1 MHQNS
6 FVSYLN
12 RYTTVSPEHEAAF
25 DEFISKTAPP
35 SGQPLQLETK
45 IEKYI
50 KTRFQEGHLPSII
63 LTGNAGDG
71 KTYLCRRIVEQFS
84 GQAFQDWGDQ
94 PEQTVTGLNQ
104 NLRVIKDLSEVG
116 EEQGTNIL
124 QALNIA
130 FIQKNTSSAFLIA
143 ANEGRLRAL
152 LSKTSLSDLAV
163 EINKQLNEGP
173 NLENPQ
179 LIVLNL
185 NRVTTSSYLPQT
197 LKWLT
202 EPEQWVACQNCPAFN
217 SCPIR
222 FNASRLKESE
232 IVTRLKTL
240 YQVLEYLNI
249 HVTIR
254 DMLIH
259 LAYTVTGGLTCQ
271 KVIDS
276 HQKFDWD
283 GYKYVYYE
291 NVWGT
296 QTSET
301 FRRKVV
307 VMSHLQQLN
316 PGEQSLFEIDNFIVS
331 DHPEGSPEYLTYQS
345 LFGQPSVDL
354 NKQRFLQD
362 RNSYLKG
369 SDIPNK
375 AGEEPALL
383 SWMPHCR
390 RKFFFEA
397 SKSEQAHRL
406 IPLLFFTHYLEL
418 LDGKKNVLEK
428 AKKELILGLN
438 RAFSRLYL
446 TDASSLFVPSQYSN
460 SVEQPVPIVRAK
472 IPTDHID
479 LIIKDLTAEA
489 YDDDRRVLVLVI
501 PPPPKVSSNAVN
513 FTINLMIFEYLVR
526 LAQGGTYNILSKE
539 CELAIRQLK
548 DQLVSK
554 FTNDPDTAESQIEF
568 FAVERN
574 RYVLRQIWLDEDGKI
589 SVSSQ

>member
-1 MHQNS
+1 MHQNP
-6 FVSYLN
+6 FVDFLN

-25 DEFISKTAPP
+25 DEFISKTEPP
-35 SGQPLQLETK
+35 SGQSLHLNTK

-50 KTRFQEGHLPSII
+50 KTRFQQGHLPSII

-71 KTYLCRRIVEQFS
+71 KTYLCRRIIEKFS
-84 GQAFQDWGDQ
+84 GQTFQDWGDQ
-94 PEQTVTGLNQ
+94 PEQTISGVNQ

-116 EEQGTNIL
+116 EEQGINIL
-124 QALNIA
+124 QGLNTT
-130 FIQKNTSSAFLIA
+130 FLQEDNSSAFLIA

-152 LSKTSLSDLAV
+152 ISKTSLSILSE

-173 NLENPQ
+173 DLANSY

-185 NRVTTSSYLPQT
+185 NRVTTSSYLQET
-197 LKWLT
+197 LEWTT
-202 EPEQWVACQNCPAFN
+202 EPSKWIACHGCPAFD

-222 FNASRLKESE
+222 FNASRLVDLE
-232 IVTRLKTL
+232 IIKRLKTL
-240 YQVLEYLNI
+240 YQVLEHLNI

-259 LAYTVTGGLTCQ
+259 LAYTVTGGLNCQ
-271 KVIDS
+271 KVIKS
-276 HQKFDWD
+276 YQKFYWD

-291 NVWGT
+291 NIWGT
-296 QTSET
+296 QASET

-316 PGEQSLFEIDNFIVS
+316 PGEQSIFEIDNFIVN
-331 DHPEGSPEYLTYQS
+331 DHPEGSSENEAYQG
-345 LFGQPSVDL
+345 LFGQSSVDL
-354 NKQRFLQD
+354 NKNRFIQD
-362 RNSYLKG
+362 RNNYLKG
-369 SDIPNK
+369 SDNPHK
-375 AGEEPALL
+375 AGEESSLL

-390 RKFFFEA
+390 RKLFFEIGR
-397 SKSEQAHRL
+397 SDQAYRL
-406 IPLLFFTHYLEL
+406 IPLLFFTRYLEL
-418 LDGKKNVLEK
+418 LDGKKNALEI
-428 AKKELILGLN
+428 AKKEMVLGLN

-446 TDASSLFVPSQYSN
+446 TDASSLFVPSRYTN

-479 LIIKDLTAEA
+479 LTVIDLTAEA
-489 YDDDRRVLVLVI
+489 YDDDLRRLILII
-501 PPPPKVSSNAVN
+501 PPPPKISSEDVK
-513 FTINLMIFEYLVR
+513 FTIDLMIFEYLVR

-539 CELAIRQLK
+539 CELAIRKLK

-554 FTNDPDTAESQIEF
+554 FTNHNDSEERQIEF
-568 FAVERN
+568 FAAEKN

-589 SVSSQ
+589 QV